1 MLPAQRFQFIQRL
14 RAAQA
19 QGDLAALV
27 EALVKATERLLE
39 GRILQG
45 QGVPVTGMKSAQW
58 MAWCCGLQQG
68 ELLLGLRVTRPGNE
82 FGMDYFTFAA
92 LALDAQVWLGQHLAQ
107 ALQPPGQGAGR
118 DLEEKVGG
126 CLLYTSDAAD
136 E

>member
-45 QGVPVTGMKSAQW
+45 QGVPVTGMKS
-58 MAWCCGLQQG
+58 
-68 ELLLGLRVTRPGNE
+68 T
-82 FGMDYFTFAA
+82 
-92 LALDAQVWLGQHLAQ
+92 
-107 ALQPPGQGAGR
+107 
-118 DLEEKVGG
+118 
-126 CLLYTSDAAD
+126 
-136 E
+136 